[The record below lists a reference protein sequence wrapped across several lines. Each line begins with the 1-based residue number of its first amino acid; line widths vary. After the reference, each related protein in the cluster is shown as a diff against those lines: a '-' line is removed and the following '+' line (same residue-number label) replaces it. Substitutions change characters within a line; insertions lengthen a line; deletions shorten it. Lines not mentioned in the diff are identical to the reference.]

1 MVMEKG
7 NMYCSEIKYVG
18 HYEIKG
24 LLPYNIK
31 RNWSLRRNNVKYDIE
46 IITVLNQKVITIKS
60 SKPVLLD
67 KVFEMLC
74 KILRYE
80 CLFDGR
86 FFRMKELEA
95 DGTDVKED
103 VGSGMLS
110 YYSGV
115 KSYTLFNQ
123 PMNDRVYKRGFCAWE
138 RFDKKALNIN
148 QMFYYIGFIEG
159 ITSDLRLALFSEI
172 FEPLSEL
179 LEADNRMQ
187 IINSQ
192 PIIEKKTECPKCGEK
207 YSNFITSKPSFR
219 DRIESVIQIYGTK
232 IFENDD
238 IDTILKKTV
247 NTRNKMLHVDADK
260 KNIMTG
266 GQCGFYIRKYV
277 ELYRIVVFSEL
288 KLWNSGME
296 KELVAAI
303 NFYNSDFPKL
313 RIKKK
318 RFNEKQTTQ
327 QNAGK

>member
-1 MVMEKG
+1 MMMEG
-7 NMYCSEIKYVG
+7 ENMYCSELKYAG
-18 HYEIKG
+18 LYEIKG

-31 RNWSLRRNNVKYDIE
+31 RNWSLRRNNVEYDIE
-46 IITVLNQKVITIKS
+46 IITALNQKEITIKS
-60 SKPVLLD
+60 SKPVKLY

-86 FFRMKELEA
+86 FFRMEELEA
-95 DGTDVKED
+95 DGIDVKGD

-115 KSYTLFNQ
+115 KSYTLFSQ
-123 PMNDRVYKRGFCAWE
+123 PMDDRVYKRGFCAWE
-138 RFDKKALNIN
+138 RFNKKALNIN
-148 QMFYYIGFIEG
+148 QMFYYIGFTGG

-179 LEADNRMQ
+179 LEADNRIQ
-187 IINSQ
+187 VINSQ
-192 PIIEKKTECPKCGEK
+192 PIIEKEMECPKCGEK
-207 YSNFITSKPSFR
+207 YSKFMQSKPSFR
-219 DRIESVIQIYGTK
+219 DRIESVLQVYGMD
-232 IFENDD
+232 IFEKEDVN
-238 IDTILKKTV
+238 TILKMTV

-260 KNIMTG
+260 KNVMTG

-277 ELYRIVVFSEL
+277 ELYRVVVFSEL
-288 KLWNSGME
+288 KLWNSNMK

-303 NFYNSDFPKL
+303 NFYNADFPKL

-318 RFNEKQTTQ
+318 RVKRNQ
-327 QNAGK
+327 AI